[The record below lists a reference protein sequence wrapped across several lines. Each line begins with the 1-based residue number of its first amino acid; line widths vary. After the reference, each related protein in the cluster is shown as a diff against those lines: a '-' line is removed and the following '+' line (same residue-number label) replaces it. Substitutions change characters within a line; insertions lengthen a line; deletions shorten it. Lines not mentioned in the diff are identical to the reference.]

1 MAETGA
7 IAPTQSTNDLR
18 GELVKL
24 IATLPDSE
32 LHAALRYLR
41 FLEEEAD
48 PLLRRLREAPYDDE
62 EWTEE
67 ELREAD
73 LAWDEIEAGK
83 GVPLSEIDTVD
94 LDA

>member
-1 MAETGA
+1 MTAAKT
-7 IAPTQSTNDLR
+7 STDLR
-18 GELVKL
+18 SELAELV
-24 IATLPDSE
+24 ASLPESE

-67 ELREAD
+67 EAEEARLARE
-73 LAWDEIEAGK
+73 EIDAGK
-83 GVPLSEIDTVD
+83 GIPFEQVKAELLGDE
-94 LDA
+94 